1 MPQQGCHR
9 LSHRCLSD
17 GAELP
22 LHMSL
27 TLARH
32 AAQQL
37 QLLTY
42 LGLNLNHTIETGVSQ
57 LLSHDD
63 LCQN

>member
-1 MPQQGCHR
+1 M
-9 LSHRCLSD
+9 SD
-17 GAELP
+17 GAQLP
-22 LHMSL
+22 LLMSL

-32 AAQQL
+32 AAQQS

-42 LGLNLNHTIETGVSQ
+42 LGLNLNHTVETGVSQ